1 MAFWGGAQMH
11 LGKAH
16 YKELK
21 EKMIL
26 NFFLIEGEPSYTAP
40 AAEVEL
46 DFLYKALKLEFSG
59 L

>member
-1 MAFWGGAQMH
+1 MAFWGGAQMY

-16 YKELK
+16 YKGLK

-26 NFFLIEGEPSYTAP
+26 NFFLIEGKPSYTAP
-40 AAEVEL
+40 AVVVEL